1 MDLLNKSRSM
11 EIDYFFVTIVQ
22 MTAQQMMPT
31 DMDQVLLGICKGND
45 HGAAWQRSFY
55 ANVADF
61 RGLELPSE
69 KSSSFSLTTRECG
82 IAPKTLPT
90 SLSSAVVQR

>member
-31 DMDQVLLGICKGND
+31 DMDQVLGICKGND
-45 HGAAWQRSFY
+45 HGGSAHF
-55 ANVADF
+55 
-61 RGLELPSE
+61 
-69 KSSSFSLTTRECG
+69 T
-82 IAPKTLPT
+82 PT
-90 SLSSAVVQR
+90 